1 LPTSFLNAAQAHIKV
16 RNLNS
21 TLCYVGRDVAPGAFG
36 WLVPLNADL
45 GRVGLMAEGNVAH
58 YFEKLLCRTAE
69 YIATP
74 RGQIEMNV
82 KPIAQGFTGKTYGH
96 RVIAVG
102 EAAGHVKTTTGGG
115 IYYGL
120 LCADLA
126 AGVIAEALKH
136 DRCGEGCLSIYEE
149 RWRNEIEQELRMG
162 YVFRKAFAHL
172 SDRQLE
178 KLFSLAQTNGILPL
192 IRMTVKFDW
201 HAETLRSLA
210 RYATIQKILEID
222 SSQP

>member
-1 LPTSFLNAAQAHIKV
+1 MT
-16 RNLNS
+16 
-21 TLCYVGRDVAPGAFG
+21 
-36 WLVPLNADL
+36 
-45 GRVGLMAEGNVAH
+45 EGNVTY
-58 YFEKLLCRTAE
+58 YFKNLLEKTAVHLD
-69 YIATP
+69 TP
-74 RGQIEMNV
+74 VDDIEVNV
-82 KPIAQGFTGKTYGH
+82 KPIAQGFNGKSYSH

-102 EAAGHVKTTTGGG
+102 EAAGQIKTTTGGG

-126 AGVIAEALKH
+126 AGIIQESLRRNH
-136 DRCGEGCLSIYEE
+136 CDEGFLCRYEE
-149 RWRNEIEQELRMG
+149 KWKREINQELRLG
-162 YVFRKAFAHL
+162 YLFRRALTRL

-222 SSQP
+222 SIQY